1 MCGRFTLTR
10 TTDEVARRF
19 GADAGQ
25 FRFPLQYN
33 IAPTQIVA
41 AVRQNG
47 ARTLE
52 AFQWGLIPFW
62 ARDPQIGSRLI
73 NARAETLAEKP
84 AFKHALTR
92 RRCLIPSDGFY
103 EWKKEGRSRQPVY
116 IRRRDGALFAFAGL
130 WETWESPEGEVRR
143 TCVIITVEPNALL
156 VGIHNRMPA
165 ILTLDNEAV
174 WLDPGEKSLARLLS
188 CLTPYPAQEMEYYPV
203 SRLVNS
209 PANDSPECLR
219 PLDADE
225 PSLFN

>member
-10 TTDEVARRF
+10 ATDEVAQRF

-25 FRFPLQYN
+25 FRLPLQYN

-47 ARTLE
+47 TRMLE

-103 EWKKEGRSRQPVY
+103 EWKKEGRSRQPFY

-156 VGIHNRMPA
+156 AGIHNRMPA
-165 ILTLDNEAV
+165 ILTPENESV

-188 CLTPYPAQEMEYYPV
+188 CLTPYPAEEMEYYPV

-225 PSLFN
+225 PSLFS

>member
-10 TTDEVARRF
+10 ATDEVAQRF

-25 FRFPLQYN
+25 FRLPLQYN

-156 VGIHNRMPA
+156 AGIHNRMPA
-165 ILTLDNEAV
+165 ILTPENESV
-174 WLDPGEKSLARLLS
+174 WLDPDEKSPARLLS
-188 CLTPYPAQEMEYYPV
+188 CLTPYSAEEMEYYPV

-225 PSLFN
+225 PSLFS